1 MPHIGTNVKRFY
13 KEGRSVMF
21 DKIIFTLMLS
31 MILFGVGMIAF
42 PIPLLWGM
50 LCLIFIGLFV
60 AQRNQRP
67 R

>member
-1 MPHIGTNVKRFY
+1 
-13 KEGRSVMF
+13 MF

-31 MILFGVGMIAF
+31 MILFGAGMIAF